1 MNAAAG
7 TAKDETARAALAR
20 ALVAFGGNAVLPWL
34 KLLKPGYRHCF
45 VLVEEAGGWILYNP
59 LSHRTELAFHAGLT
73 GEDIAEH
80 YRLAGYEIVETF
92 VLGAPRRQAPV
103 RPYSCVEAVK
113 RALGIHSGRVLTP
126 WQLRQYLKKNLKH
139 ENIP

>member
-1 MNAAAG
+1 MNAAG
-7 TAKDETARAALAR
+7 ETANDGSGRAALAR

-34 KLLKPGYRHCF
+34 KMLKPGYRHCF

-59 LSHRTELAFHAGLT
+59 LSHRTELAFHAGMT
-73 GEDIAEH
+73 CEAIAEH
-80 YRLAGYEIVETF
+80 YCLAGYEIVETH

-113 RALGIHSGRVLTP
+113 RALGIHAGRVLTP
-126 WQLRQYLKKNLKH
+126 WQLRKYLKKNLNN
-139 ENIP
+139 ENKP